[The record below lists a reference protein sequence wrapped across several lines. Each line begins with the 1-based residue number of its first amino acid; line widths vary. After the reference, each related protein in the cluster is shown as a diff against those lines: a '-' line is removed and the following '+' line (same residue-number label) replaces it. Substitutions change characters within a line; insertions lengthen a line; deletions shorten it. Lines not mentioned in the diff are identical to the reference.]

1 MPTYRG
7 NKQIRVVAVSR
18 LTTMLGTVNAIALV
32 LVLGAIA
39 AAALVLVVKL
49 SRSR

>member
-1 MPTYRG
+1 
-7 NKQIRVVAVSR
+7 VAVPKLS
-18 LTTMLGTVNAIALV
+18 TVLGTVNAIALV

-39 AAALVLVVKL
+39 TAALVLVVKL

>member
-7 NKQIRVVAVSR
+7 NKPMRETVFPKLSCVF
-18 LTTMLGTVNAIALV
+18 GTVNAIALV

-39 AAALVLVVKL
+39 AAAMVLVVKL